1 MKFGYD
7 KEKLNELINNYKT
20 TDNKI
25 IITFLDGSVE
35 ERPLTKVDEE
45 LIIYEML
52 RQAKFRSESNIRLDI
67 IEKRKVIITNIL
79 SMITTTFLNIT
90 VVYSNTTD
98 LLKFISSILAGISG
112 LNIVFNG
119 IRYYLLNEKLY
130 ELEKYDIYLSMYEDL
145 ERYKDKF
152 DVYKGVDNVENL
164 NINTIDDY
172 TLGAVRKIKDNFD
185 EYEKSTGKVKKNY
198 ITI

>member
-98 LLKFISSILAGISG
+98 LLKFIASILASISG
-112 LNIVFNG
+112 LNIAVNG
-119 IRYYLLNEKLY
+119 ICYYLLNEKLY

>member
-67 IEKRKVIITNIL
+67 IEKRKVFITNIL

-152 DVYKGVDNVENL
+152 DVYKGVDNVEDL

-198 ITI
+198 III